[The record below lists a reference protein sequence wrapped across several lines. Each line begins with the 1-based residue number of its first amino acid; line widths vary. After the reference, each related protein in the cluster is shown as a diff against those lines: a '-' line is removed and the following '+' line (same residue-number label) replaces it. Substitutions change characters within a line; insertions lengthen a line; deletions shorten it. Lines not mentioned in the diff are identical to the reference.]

1 MNQPS
6 ARKAAKSARHARLV
20 PRVLAA
26 SLVAAFGGAPGL
38 GLAQTGTLPTG
49 LQVAQGTAPTSTIN
63 GQMTVTN
70 SNGAVLN
77 WDSFSIGAGNGV
89 NFVQP
94 STESKVLN
102 RVVGN
107 DLSSIQGSLS
117 SNGEVWLVNP
127 HGVVF
132 GRDAQIN
139 VGALVAS
146 TLGVTDADFQAN
158 RLRFGGDAAAAGAG
172 QVLNQADISTFGG
185 RVMLVGGSVQ
195 NEGLIRSPDGQIVLA
210 AGRDIEM
217 IDSGMP
223 NITVR
228 VSASDD
234 TAVNL
239 GTLLAPDGGSVDL
252 HGAIVN
258 QQGIVRA
265 DSVSSR
271 AGRVTLHAEND
282 VTLGADSE
290 TSANGIEGGASGKVV
305 AFAANGMNEVLG
317 GVSAVSDSAAGG
329 QVHLLGQGVRVSSE
343 RGIDASGVTSGGQ
356 VLIGGSAGGA
366 DSSVPT
372 SWAVLVDD
380 WTLIRANAESWD
392 YEQSADGGEIVI
404 RSEGLTRVYGRL
416 EAQGGMYNG
425 RGGRIET
432 SGLQL
437 DLRPDWV
444 DAWGSWGGGEW
455 LIHAGDLTVAEDI
468 GEARAPHARLAV
480 DGPIVSSNAIARAL
494 GDGTTVRLAAGGYGR
509 RGSPLEQSGNI
520 RVASSI
526 EAGDAGWGGQLEMRA
541 DNDIDI
547 DSDVRIAFGSYWS
560 WVTLT
565 ANADDNGSGDL
576 RLAPGAT
583 IDVGDGQLTMSG
595 HRVTLNGASLAA
607 GWDWGSGTIAISG
620 GDVTISNGS
629 TLEAGGKLRVDA
641 VNDLTL
647 TNSRLMSGAWDDD
660 ALVLSSATLDTFGS
674 ELTASRSRWLVY
686 LDSVPE
692 AFMADEFDRLGYRFL
707 QVDAGGAGG
716 EPARYGAGEHGV
728 IVRESMDV
736 EIRVDADRE
745 YDGGTR
751 AEFSQ
756 ALSHDAAP
764 GFTVDRTGEGT
775 VVGQFEDRNASLGK
789 TVTIGDIE
797 LPFGIYTT
805 TGQEVYGANTRY
817 VADITPK
824 QLTATGLA
832 ALDKV
837 YDGTRNASLSGV
849 LGGVIGD
856 DNVSLDG
863 ARALFDDKNVGAG
876 KTVTIAGGALGGADG
891 ANYELAGA
899 TLEADI
905 TPRSIGAAGLAAL
918 DKVYDGTRAATVT
931 GALSGV
937 LGEDDVRLDGAS
949 AQFDDKN
956 VGAGKAVT
964 ISGGALGGE
973 DARNYVLADGP
984 LVARASIT
992 PRLLDASGLSAQ
1004 DKVYDGTRS
1013 ATIGGSLSG
1022 VLAGDSVNLAGATG
1036 LFEDKNAGA
1045 NKVVTVGGAALGG
1058 ADAGNYRLAAGSS
1071 LRASIT
1077 PRAIA
1082 ASGLSAHDKIYDG
1095 TRDATVSGALTG
1107 VLAGDNVRLDGASGL
1122 FDDKNAGQGKTV
1134 TITGGVL
1141 GGADAGNYRLD
1152 GAGSGTAQA
1161 SITPRAISASGL
1173 AALDKVYDGT
1183 RDATLTGSL
1192 SGVLA
1197 GDSVSLDGATGQFAD
1212 KNAGTGKSVTVS
1224 GAMLGGAD
1232 AGNYTLNA
1240 PAALQADITPRQ
1252 IAVTGLQA
1260 LDKVYDGSRDAT
1272 VEGTLDGAVAGD
1284 QVSLAASGEFDTRNV
1299 GAGKTVTVSGALAG
1313 ADAANYRLDLPATAS
1328 ADVTHR
1334 ALDIVLTGAVSRE
1347 YDATTGASLAADGFA
1362 LQGVVAGDRLA
1373 VRGPAQGS
1381 FADGNAGQGKLVT
1394 ASGEFEISGDAA
1406 PNYRVGGVALGGT
1419 SNRVAATASGSVGTI
1434 TPATLVY
1441 QANPGTSLGGL
1452 GGNALGGTVTGF
1464 KGGDNLANATSGELQ
1479 WTSPV
1484 NATTAPGAHPIYGG
1498 GLSSQ
1503 NYVLV
1508 QAPANTTALE
1518 LRPGIPAGAP
1528 QQRAQDAG
1536 TQAINSAVREALP
1549 TIDPRAISGAL
1560 FDRSNPAAERAFGPL
1575 QIGAMN
1581 QNELAALM
1589 AQRRDF
1595 KRKLFADAV
1604 YKLSIDPSLAD
1615 VQPCATAE
1623 EASTGTCRITQA
1635 QLALLHAAR
1644 DQAAASAAA
1653 PAAGARARHASLP
1666 QIERKIA
1673 VLVGINDYG
1682 DKDIPQLENAIPD
1695 ADGVGRVFAEKLGY
1709 EVRVAK
1715 NPDKAGIIGM
1725 LNNLA
1730 AEVGGNDS
1738 VVIYFAGHGYSLEEN
1753 GAGYWLAADSM
1764 ASDPKGWIS
1773 NSDIAQLLSSM
1784 RSKQMTLIS
1793 DSCYSGAFA
1802 REGLG
1807 AVGKNVTA
1815 DDVLAKR
1822 SVVVLSSGGDEPVA
1836 DEGKGGHS
1844 IFAWNLMQV
1853 VNTVTAWTP
1862 GSTVFADVQAGV
1874 RKEFPQTPKYGSL
1887 TAAGHQAGGDY
1898 LFEQRSN

>member
-6 ARKAAKSARHARLV
+6 ARKAAKSARPARLA

-26 SLVAAFGGAPGL
+26 SLVAAFGAAPGL
-38 GLAQTGTLPTG
+38 GLAQTPVLPTG
-49 LQVAQGTAPTSTIN
+49 LQVVQGTAPTYNSD
-63 GQMTVTN
+63 GLMTVNN

-77 WDSFSIGAGNGV
+77 WDSFSIGVGGTV

-94 STESKVLN
+94 GSDSKVLN

-107 DLSSIQGSLS
+107 NPSEIFGSLR

-146 TLGVTDADFQAN
+146 TLGVTDNDFMN
-158 RLRFGGDAAAAGAG
+158 GRLRFGGDAAAASAG
-172 QVLNQADISTFGG
+172 QVLNQAEISTLGG
-185 RVMLVGGSVQ
+185 RVLLVGGSVQ
-195 NEGLIRSPDGQIVLA
+195 NEGVIRTPDGKIVLA

-217 IDSGMP
+217 VDSGVP

-228 VSASDD
+228 VTAPGNN
-234 TAVNL
+234 AVNL
-239 GTLLAPDGGSVDL
+239 GELLASNGSVDL
-252 HGAIVN
+252 HGAMVN

-265 DSVSSR
+265 DSLSSR
-271 AGRVTLHAEND
+271 AGRVTLRALGD
-282 VTLGADSE
+282 ITLGIDSQ
-290 TSANGIEGGASGKVV
+290 TSADGIEGGAAGSVV
-305 AFAANGMNEVLG
+305 VESVFERNEVLG
-317 GVSAVSDSAAGG
+317 GVTAVSDSAAGG
-329 QVHLLGQGVRVSSE
+329 QVHLLGREVHVSSSE
-343 RGIDASGVTSGGQ
+343 RGIDASGETKGGQ

-366 DSSVPT
+366 DPSVPNAETVFVDYWT
-372 SWAVLVDD
+372 S
-380 WTLIRANAESWD
+380 IRANANSWD
-392 YEQSADGGEIVI
+392 EGDGGEIVI
-404 RSEGLTRVYGRL
+404 RSDGATSVYGGL
-416 EAQGGMYNG
+416 EVRGGMYG
-425 RGGRIET
+425 GTGGRIET
-432 SGLQL
+432 TGLEL
-437 DLRPDWV
+437 DLRPSWV
-444 DAWGSWGGGEW
+444 EGRGRWGGGEW
-455 LIHAGDLTVAEDI
+455 LIHGGELSVIQDYD
-468 GEARAPHARLAV
+468 EARLPAMRLAE
-480 DGPIVSSNAIARAL
+480 GESTVSNRAIASAL
-494 GDGTTVRLAAGGYGR
+494 GDGMRVKLKAGGHG
-509 RGSPLEQSGNI
+509 PQAQSGNI
-520 RVASSI
+520 RVAASI
-526 EAGDAGWGGQLEMRA
+526 EIGDAPGSGPALELEA
-541 DNDIDI
+541 DNDIDV
-547 DSDVRIAFGSYWS
+547 DSDVRIGFGAYSTQIS
-560 WVTLT
+560 MI
-565 ANADDNGSGDL
+565 ADADESGSGDL
-576 RLAPGAT
+576 RLEPGVQ
-583 IDVGDGQLTMSG
+583 IDIGSG
-595 HRVTLNGASLAA
+595 NLLLSGRSVTLNGVSIAT
-607 GWDWGSGTIAISG
+607 GWDWGSGAIAISG
-620 GDVTISNGS
+620 ANVSITNGS
-629 TLEAGGKLRVDA
+629 VLEAGGRLGVHA
-641 VNDLTL
+641 TNGITL
-647 TNSRLMSGAWDDD
+647 TDSRLASSAWDDH
-660 ALVLSSATLDTFGS
+660 ALVLSSATLDTSGS
-674 ELTASRSRWLVY
+674 ELDASRSRWLVY

-692 AFMADEFDRLGYRFL
+692 AFMAEEFDRLGYQFV
-707 QVDAGGAGG
+707 QVGAG
-716 EPARYGAGEHGV
+716 YGDGTELAQSGPGVHGV
-728 IVRESMDV
+728 IVRDDMDV
-736 EIRVDADRE
+736 EIKVDARRE
-745 YDGGTR
+745 YNGGTR
-751 AEFSQ
+751 ADFSQ

-764 GFTVDRTGEGT
+764 GFAVEQMGEGSF
-775 VVGQFEDRNASLGK
+775 VGEFEDRNAGLDK
-789 TVTIGDIE
+789 TVSIGDSE
-797 LPFGIYTT
+797 PPFALTTT
-805 TGQEVYGANTRY
+805 TGQRVYGAGTRY

-837 YDGTRNASLSGV
+837 YDATRNATLSGTLSGIV
-849 LGGVIGD
+849 GD
-856 DNVSLDG
+856 DDVSLLG
-863 ARALFDDKNVGAG
+863 ASALFADKNVGAG
-876 KTVTIAGGALGGADG
+876 KTVTVTGGALGGADG
-891 ANYELAGA
+891 ANYVLGEIV
-899 TLEADI
+899 LEADI
-905 TPRSIGAAGLAAL
+905 TPRTIGAAGLAAL
-918 DKVYDGTRAATVT
+918 DKVYDGSRAATVT
-931 GALSGV
+931 GALSGA
-937 LGEDDVRLDGAS
+937 LGEDDVRLVGAS
-949 AQFDDKN
+949 GLFDDKN
-956 VGAGKAVT
+956 AGAGKAVT

-1004 DKVYDGTRS
+1004 DKVYDGTRN
-1013 ATIGGSLSG
+1013 ATIGGSLAG
-1022 VLAGDSVNLAGATG
+1022 VLAGDSVNLTGATG

-1045 NKVVTVGGAALGG
+1045 GKVVTVGGATLGG

-1071 LRASIT
+1071 VRASIT

-1082 ASGLSAHDKIYDG
+1082 ASSLSAQDKVYDG
-1095 TRDATVSGALTG
+1095 TRDATVSGALSG
-1107 VLAGDNVRLDGASGL
+1107 VLAGDSVRLDGASGL

-1161 SITPRAISASGL
+1161 NITPRAISASGL

-1197 GDSVSLDGATGQFAD
+1197 GDSVSLDGATGQFSD
-1212 KNAGTGKSVTVS
+1212 KNAGAGKTVTVS
-1224 GAMLGGAD
+1224 GALLGGAD
-1232 AGNYTLNA
+1232 AGNYTLDA
-1240 PAALQADITPRQ
+1240 PADLRASITPRQ
-1252 IAVTGLQA
+1252 IAVSGLQA

-1272 VEGTLDGAVAGD
+1272 VEGTLAGAVAGD
-1284 QVSLAASGEFDTRNV
+1284 EVSLTASGEFDTRNV

-1313 ADAANYRLDLPATAS
+1313 ADAANYRVDLPATAS

-1334 ALDIVLTGAVSRE
+1334 SLDIVVTGAVSRE

-1394 ASGEFEISGDAA
+1394 ASGEFEISGEAA
-1406 PNYRVGGVALGGT
+1406 SNYRVGGVALGGAT
-1419 SNRVAATASGSVGTI
+1419 NRVVASASGNVGTI

-1452 GGNALGGTVTGF
+1452 AGNALGGTVTGF
-1464 KGGDNLANATSGELQ
+1464 KGGDNLANSTSGELQ

-1484 NATTAPGAHPIYGG
+1484 NPVTAPGAHPIYGG

-1508 QAPANTTALE
+1508 QAPANATALE

-1528 QQRAQDAG
+1528 QQRAQEAG

-1560 FDRSNPAAERAFGPL
+1560 FDRSNPAAERAFAPL

-1623 EASTGTCRITQA
+1623 EARAGTCRITQA

-1644 DQAAASAAA
+1644 DQAASVANAAA

-1673 VLVGINDYG
+1673 VLVGINSYG